1 MERWRLKKGDNV
13 MVIAGKDKGKKG
25 HITRVIRDERRVVVE
40 GVNVCTKHVKPSAN
54 GAGGIEKHEMPIHA
68 SNGMLLD
75 PTTDTATKVGVKFV
89 DGKKV
94 RFSKRT
100 GAIID

>member
-1 MERWRLKKGDNV
+1 MERWRIKSGDD
-13 MVIAGKDKGKKG
+13 VIVISGKDKGKKG
-25 HITRVIRDERRVVVE
+25 KIVRVFRDERKVIVE
-40 GVNVCTKHVKPSAN
+40 GVNVCTKHVKPSMN
-54 GAGGIEKHEMPIHA
+54 GAGGIEKREMPIHA
-68 SNGMLLD
+68 SNVMLLD
-75 PTTDTATKVGVKFV
+75 PTNDMPTRVGVKFV

>member
-1 MERWRLKKGDNV
+1 MERWRLKSGDTV
-13 MVIAGKDKGKKG
+13 IVIAGKDKGTKG
-25 HITRVIRDERRVVVE
+25 RITKVLRDDRKVIVE
-40 GVNVCTKHVKPSAN
+40 GVNICTKHSKPSMN
-54 GAGGIEKHEMPIHA
+54 DAGGIVRFEKPIHA
-68 SNGMLLD
+68 SNVMLLD
-75 PTTDTATKVGVKFV
+75 PTNDMPTRVGVKIV

>member
-1 MERWRLKKGDNV
+1 MERWRLKSGDTV
-13 MVIAGKDKGKKG
+13 IVIAGKDKGTKG
-25 HITRVIRDERRVVVE
+25 KITKVLRDDRKVIVE
-40 GVNVCTKHVKPSAN
+40 GVNICTKHNKPSMN
-54 GAGGIEKHEMPIHA
+54 DAGGIVKFEKPVHA
-68 SNGMLLD
+68 SNVMLLD
-75 PTTDTATKVGVKFV
+75 PTNDMPTRVGVKVV

>member
-25 HITRVIRDERRVVVE
+25 HITRVFREERRVVVE

-54 GAGGIEKHEMPIHA
+54 NAGGIEKHEMPIHA
-68 SNGMLLD
+68 SNVMLLD
-75 PTTDTATKVGVKFV
+75 PTNDTSTKVGVRIV

>member
-1 MERWRLKKGDNV
+1 MERWRLKSGDTV
-13 MVIAGKDKGKKG
+13 MVMIGKDKGVTGK
-25 HITRVIRDERRVVVE
+25 ITKVLRDERKVVVE
-40 GVNVCTKHVKPSAN
+40 GVNLCVRHKKPSASD
-54 GAGGIEKHEMPIHA
+54 AGGIVRFEKPIHA
-68 SNGMLLD
+68 SNVMLLD
-75 PTTDTATKVGVKFV
+75 PTTNTPTKVGVKFV

>member
-25 HITRVIRDERRVVVE
+25 HITRVLRDERKVVVE
-40 GVNVCTKHVKPSAN
+40 GVNICTKHVKPSAN
-54 GAGGIEKHEMPIHA
+54 NAGGIEKHEMPIHA
-68 SNGMLLD
+68 SNVMLLD
-75 PTTDTATKVGVKFV
+75 PTNDTSTKVGVRIV

>member
-1 MERWRLKKGDNV
+1 MERWRLKSGDNV
-13 MVIAGKDKGKKG
+13 IVIAGKNKGAKGKV
-25 HITRVIRDERRVVVE
+25 TRVLRDERKVVVE
-40 GVNVCTKHVKPSAN
+40 GVNICVKHVKPSMN
-54 GAGGIEKHEMPIHA
+54 SAGGIEKKEMPIHA
-68 SNGMLLD
+68 SNVMLLD
-75 PTTDTATKVGVKFV
+75 PTNDMPTRVGVKFV